1 MTERWIAYGLIAIG
15 IIALATN
22 LTPDTGWVWAALVS
36 AIFLVAYTRNRQ
48 YAFLVVGCILAGV
61 ALGLLFTTLFA
72 VLLSLGLAFLA
83 IDRIEPRVSRW
94 PIHLSLIFIVLAVV
108 TWLLDSGILGSV
120 WFALLLI
127 AAGAFLLYRASD
139 RDWVEVA
146 APDAGA
152 RQPGT
157 GAPASSAAAGG
168 PPAAATPP
176 LREQVSPAAGH
187 GGAASE
193 PAGDAALARS
203 ERLSAWVRETAK
215 AEGLAPYL
223 VLQEATV
230 HEIARRNPDNLDA
243 LAEIKGIGPTKLHK
257 YGEAILSVL
266 KQK

>member
-127 AAGAFLLYRASD
+127 AAGAFLLSGVQAKGIC
-139 RDWVEVA
+139 
-146 APDAGA
+146 P
-152 RQPGT
+152 
-157 GAPASSAAAGG
+157 
-168 PPAAATPP
+168 
-176 LREQVSPAAGH
+176 SPANRPEVG
-187 GGAASE
+187 SRPTQ
-193 PAGDAALARS
+193 PAPGM
-203 ERLSAWVRETAK
+203 
-215 AEGLAPYL
+215 
-223 VLQEATV
+223 
-230 HEIARRNPDNLDA
+230 
-243 LAEIKGIGPTKLHK
+243 
-257 YGEAILSVL
+257 
-266 KQK
+266 